1 MSERTKNNKDGMQHS
16 VIQRST
22 LRPLESGFACSF
34 ISYCVVES
42 THLCTVNKKDKDEE
56 IIFK

>member
-1 MSERTKNNKDGMQHS
+1 MEATGVRVCMF
-16 VIQRST
+16 I
-22 LRPLESGFACSF
+22 F